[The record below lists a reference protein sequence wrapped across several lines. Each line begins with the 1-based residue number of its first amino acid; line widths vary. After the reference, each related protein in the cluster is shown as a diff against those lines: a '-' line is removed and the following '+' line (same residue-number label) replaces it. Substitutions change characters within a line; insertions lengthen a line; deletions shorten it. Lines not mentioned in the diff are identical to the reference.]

1 MIYNRDAIELRLY
14 FFFWFSI
21 KPQLIVASSS
31 RMPIIPAFSGIHKK
45 NTKNIFEISL
55 LIWINLLYLWR
66 QKVNVHVKV
75 LLF

>member
-14 FFFWFSI
+14 FFFLFSI

-45 NTKNIFEISL
+45 K
-55 LIWINLLYLWR
+55 
-66 QKVNVHVKV
+66 H
-75 LLF
+75 

>member
-14 FFFWFSI
+14 FFLFSI

-45 NTKNIFEISL
+45 K
-55 LIWINLLYLWR
+55 
-66 QKVNVHVKV
+66 H
-75 LLF
+75 